1 LGQKVHPTGFRI
13 GVIKPWLSNWYA
25 TKKNYPEL
33 LDEDNKIRKYIKKK
47 LYAASISRILIDR
60 KTTAVNISII
70 TAKPGIIVG
79 RGGQGID
86 ELRNEL
92 NKFVKKRVQINV
104 LEVARVDA
112 DSQLVSEFI
121 AQQLEKRVVFRRAMK
136 QAMQRAMRSGIQ
148 GIKVAVSGRLGGAE
162 IARTEWAKEGRI
174 PLQTLRADVDYGF
187 AEADTIMGKI
197 GVKVWIFKGEILPGE
212 TVDQNIKAKSSPSG
226 EGQNQNRQGNGGRRK
241 PRKPQQQPQQ

>member
-13 GVIKPWLSNWYA
+13 GVIKPWLSVWYA
-25 TKKNYPEL
+25 SKQNYAEL
-33 LDEDNKIRKYIKKK
+33 LSEDTKIRKYIKKK
-47 LYAASISRILIDR
+47 LYSASISRIIIER
-60 KTTAVNISII
+60 KAQVINISII
-70 TAKPGIIVG
+70 SAKPGIIVG

-104 LEVARVDA
+104 LEVARVDMDA
-112 DSQLVSEFI
+112 QLVSEFI

-136 QAMQRAMRSGIQ
+136 QAIQRAMRSGIQ

-162 IARTEWAKEGRI
+162 IARTEWSKEGRI

-187 AEADTIMGKI
+187 AEADTVMGII

-212 TVDQNIKAKSSPSG
+212 TIDQNIKAKTSPSA
-226 EGQNQNRQGNGGRRK
+226 EAHQQRAGGRRRG
-241 PRKPQQQPQQ
+241 RK

>member
-1 LGQKVHPTGFRI
+1 LGQKVHPTGYRI

-25 TKKNYPEL
+25 TKQNYAEL
-33 LDEDNKIRKYIKKK
+33 LHEDNKIRKYIKKK
-47 LYAASISRILIDR
+47 LYSAGISRIIIDR
-60 KTTAVNISII
+60 KAQAIHISII

-86 ELRNEL
+86 ELRNDL
-92 NKFVKKRVQINV
+92 TKFVKKRVQINL
-104 LEVARVDA
+104 LEVARVDSDA
-112 DSQLVSEFI
+112 QLVSEFI

-136 QAMQRAMRSGIQ
+136 QAIQRAMRSGVQ

-174 PLQTLRADVDYGF
+174 PLQTIRADVDYGF
-187 AEADTIMGKI
+187 AEADTIMGLI

-212 TVDQNIKAKSSPSG
+212 TVDTNVKAKSSG
-226 EGQNQNRQGNGGRRK
+226 AAEGAGAQRQAGKRRGK
-241 PRKPQQQPQQ
+241 K